1 MIDSQLG
8 SLIVKIMS
16 DTAGLESGLG
26 KADTLMKSFGSGM
39 ASAGMSLTAGVTLP
53 LVGIGAAALKSA
65 TDINGMM
72 ANVASLG
79 IGTDRVLELK
89 ESVQDL
95 SIEMGKGTSDMADG
109 LYQVVSAFGDSSDS
123 VAILENAA
131 KTGAAGLATT
141 TDALNLLATVTKG
154 YGDESLT
161 AQKKVSDLAFQ
172 TVNLGQ
178 TTFPELAA
186 SMGKVVPLAAAL
198 GVSQEELFAQMATLT
213 GVTGTAAEV
222 TTQLRATYQAI
233 LSPTKEMSSS
243 ILQVTSEIDKQGKLV
258 QNDFTKAWYGARQR
272 YREAADASFELK
284 NKQAALEQQ
293 MASESGTTSYSDQLK
308 ALRLE
313 TKRNVLTLEEQ
324 MNAIDQS
331 TETGKA
337 QADAIGEQIDQI
349 KLLSEKRELELQ
361 GQILATS
368 GNKTLA
374 DEYKSLSKD
383 VKNAEKAAED
393 SYKSFLKNS
402 EGMGTTIVQSVGLT
416 DAMNMLSATANG
428 NTSTL
433 THMFGSVEALNAV
446 LALSGG
452 QADSFEKKLAA
463 MGNASG
469 ATDSAFTAQT
479 QGINAMGFT
488 MQQVWAKVEVLMQ
501 KLGDGLA
508 PTMMRLLDNPI
519 TPLIDKIA
527 DLADWFANSDTATQ
541 DWIITIGAIAAAAG
555 PVLVVLGTLISAIS
569 TVAGAFGAVSAAIP
583 VLGGVLAALTGP
595 IGLIVAAVGG
605 LAYAWYNNWGGI
617 RDFTDSVFG
626 DIDLSFDGL
635 KNGMSRKW
643 EEIKAMNWLGWE
655 DYKAIANGALSAVEN
670 SLGLSQGTIK
680 TKFAELWTSAKDTVL
695 SIDWIGLGSGI
706 IKLIVDGITSV
717 GSAIAD
723 ATHNIAGG
731 LWNDIKGLIGL
742 GDNVGSVPMQQ
753 TTGINSM
760 PQYAGAGVTNTYNV
774 TVNLTMQAT
783 GTDDAKNGARSG
795 VLEAFRA
802 IGLG

>member
-39 ASAGMSLTAGVTLP
+39 AGAGMSLTAGVTLP

-79 IGTDRVLELK
+79 VGTDRVLELK

-95 SIEMGKGTSDMADG
+95 AIDIGKGTDDMADG
-109 LYQVVSAFGDSSDS
+109 LYQVVSAFGDTSDS

-186 SMGKVVPLAAAL
+186 SMGKVVPLASAL

-213 GVTGTAAEV
+213 GVTGTASEV

-233 LSPTKEMSSS
+233 LSPTKEMASS
-243 ILQVTSEIDKQGKLV
+243 ITDVTWTLAEQGKLV
-258 QNDFTKAWYGARQR
+258 KNDFSDAWRAARQR
-272 YREAADASFELK
+272 MFEASDKVLELK
-284 NKQAALEQQ
+284 KRAAELEQQ
-293 MASESGTTSYSDQLK
+293 MANESGTATFSDQLK

-313 TKRNVLTLEEQ
+313 TKQNVLTLEEQ

-331 TETGKA
+331 TDAGKA
-337 QADAIGEQIDQI
+337 QADAIKEQIDQI
-349 KLLSEKRELELQ
+349 QLLSEKRELEIQ
-361 GQILATS
+361 SQMLAAS
-368 GNKTLA
+368 GNETLAQQYKTLKG
-374 DEYKSLSKD
+374 EIKD
-383 VKNAEKAAED
+383 AEKASKDAHEALD
-393 SYKSFLKNS
+393 KTSA
-402 EGMGTTIVQSVGLT
+402 GMGTTIVQSVGLT
-416 DAMNMLSATANG
+416 DAMSLLTETSDG

-433 THMFGSVEALNAV
+433 TKMFGSVEALNAV

-463 MGNASG
+463 MGDASG

-541 DWIITIGAIAAAAG
+541 DWVITIGAIAAAAG
-555 PVLVVLGTLISAIS
+555 PVLVILGTLISAIS
-569 TVAGAFGAVSAAIP
+569 TVSSVFAAVSAAIP
-583 VLGGVLAALTGP
+583 IFGGVLAALTGP
-595 IGLIVAAVGG
+595 IGIIVAAVGG
-605 LAYAWYNNWGGI
+605 LAYAWYSNWGGI

-626 DIDLSFDGL
+626 DIDISFDGL

-760 PQYAGAGVTNTYNV
+760 PNYAGAATNTYNV

-783 GTDDAKNGARSG
+783 GTDDAKAGARSG
-795 VLEAFRA
+795 VMEAFRA

>member
-39 ASAGMSLTAGVTLP
+39 AGAGMSLTAGVTLP
-53 LVGIGAAALKSA
+53 IVGIGAAALKSA

-186 SMGKVVPLAAAL
+186 SMGKVVPLASAL

-222 TTQLRATYQAI
+222 TTQLRATYSGI
-233 LSPTKEMSSS
+233 LSPTKEMAGA
-243 ILQVTSEIDKQGKLV
+243 IGHVAYELEKQGKLAAGPLV
-258 QNDFTKAWYGARQR
+258 ERWRQLNQR
-272 YREAADASFELK
+272 YTENVTTLSGMREQLAAME
-284 NKQAALEQQ
+284 EQ
-293 MASESGTTSYSDQLK
+293 MASSSGGAKNLSDQLK
-308 ALRLE
+308 QQRLE
-313 TKRNVLTLEEQ
+313 TEKNELALKQ
-324 MNAIDQS
+324 QLAAIDTS
-331 TETGKA
+331 TDAGKA
-337 QADAIGEQIDQI
+337 QAQAIKDQI
-349 KLLSEKRELELQ
+349 EQLNLLSDARELEIQ
-361 GQILATS
+361 SQMLAAGSSDEMKLKYNMLRDAIKEQKEATKDS
-368 GNKTLA
+368 GDA
-374 DEYKSLSKD
+374 
-383 VKNAEKAAED
+383 VEKASAA
-393 SYKSFLKNS
+393 L
-402 EGMGTTIVQSVGLT
+402 GTAVVDSVGLT
-416 DAMNMLSATANG
+416 EALSLLSAEAGG
-428 NTSTL
+428 NTDTL
-433 THMFGSVEALNAV
+433 SKMFGSVEALNAV

-452 QADSFEKKLAA
+452 QAESFEKKLAA
-463 MGNASG
+463 MGDASG

-488 MQQVWAKVEVLMQ
+488 MQQVWTKVEVLMQ

-519 TPLIDKIA
+519 APLINKIA

-555 PVLVVLGTLISAIS
+555 PVLVILGTLISAIS
-569 TVAGAFGAVSAAIP
+569 TVSSVFAAVSAAIP
-583 VLGGVLAALTGP
+583 IFGGVLAALTGP
-595 IGLIVAAVGG
+595 IGIIVAAVGG

-680 TKFAELWTSAKDTVL
+680 TKFAELWTSAKDTVMA
-695 SIDWIGLGSGI
+695 IDWIGLGSGI

-742 GDNVGSVPMQQ
+742 GDNIGSVPMQQ

-760 PQYAGAGVTNTYNV
+760 PQYAGATNTYNV